1 MLYSLNALAQLSI
14 HLLCINWANWKDS
27 WPNWPSYQLRSL
39 TKMGGSTTA
48 NGMLNLFV
56 STIKKAQHSLN
67 HRMSPLENLT
77 FLGSGIFDVQRN
89 KFLISWHTSA
99 SAFIICSWSPNLGEG
114 RVRDGVQSVAI
125 PLHLSGRDALL
136 GHWEWW
142 VVSFTLGIMVI

>member
-1 MLYSLNALAQLSI
+1 LVLEPVFPLGTFSELPDFLDVLI
-14 HLLCINWANWKDS
+14 KDS

-89 KFLISWHTSA
+89 QK
-99 SAFIICSWSPNLGEG
+99 
-114 RVRDGVQSVAI
+114 
-125 PLHLSGRDALL
+125 
-136 GHWEWW
+136 
-142 VVSFTLGIMVI
+142 